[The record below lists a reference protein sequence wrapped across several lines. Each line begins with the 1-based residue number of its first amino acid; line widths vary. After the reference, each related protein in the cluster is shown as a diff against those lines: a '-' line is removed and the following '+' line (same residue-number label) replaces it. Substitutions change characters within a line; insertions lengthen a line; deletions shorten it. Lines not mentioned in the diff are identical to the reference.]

1 MESLFWNWLALGLGL
16 LGTLVFS
23 LVLCGICQAIW
34 GVLRRFGPWQEPDT
48 EVRRRG
54 N

>member
-1 MESLFWNWLALGLGL
+1 MDSLFWTWFALGLGL

-23 LVLCGICQAIW
+23 LVLCGMCQLAW
-34 GVLRRFGPWQEPDT
+34 AVLRRCGLWRDSDAEGSH
-48 EVRRRG
+48 RR